1 MICEDDYFKSRRG
14 TEAAIEFGNVSK
26 VEITPCGSSRS
37 ISSTSTGVFP
47 GGLAAFG
54 AIFLMFGVNGDG
66 PLPLTWSLP
75 WLIKVLKAL
84 SR

>member
-1 MICEDDYFKSRRG
+1 MCEDDYFKSRRR

-26 VEITPCGSSRS
+26 VEITPCCSSWS
-37 ISSTSTGVFP
+37 TSSTSTGVFP

-54 AIFLMFGVNGDG
+54 AVFLMFAVNGEG

-75 WLIKVLKAL
+75 WLINVLKAL